1 MVKWTK
7 KIKKSKDKDMSRKW
21 EKGQHCAGFR
31 WTVSGRAQTGRNSQ
45 WEGRLIMISCYT
57 PEQPSSY
64 SLVDV
69 TESLPLSPSVSLCLT
84 LDSCRDHKPSCK
96 LQRKRSISRSLLM
109 TYETFVFFKF
119 LLQAALLCFKRP
131 LSFLTSVASQFSLH
145 TVIIHH
151 WGCLTFSFPWNQ
163 LQITPIKDG
172 DWRRRRRRRGR
183 GFWMQFQTP
192 LGFLLLRKESLR
204 KAGGMFTFPPPPL
217 NDKRKCYPDMMGIS
231 KMAVQR
237 SESMQRQIALPY
249 AGLVKTS
256 IMTSVRGWHP
266 VRIFQ
271 KASTLDYSWKKAPVI
286 FILLQSRTQIQYWY
300 TDSFSFWKFKFSALP
315 QWLTSTATSL
325 LSPSLTHNPIGSY
338 FCPTRNSCNFMFA
351 ISRGADGPEKRN
363 KFFFRQS
370 RSFATQWDSGG
381 RTEGRW

>member
-204 KAGGMFTFPPPPL
+204 KAGGMFTFAPPL
-217 NDKRKCYPDMMGIS
+217 WMIKGNVIQTWWASPKWLFKD
-231 KMAVQR
+231 R
-237 SESMQRQIALPY
+237 SQCRDRLHCRTPAL
-249 AGLVKTS
+249 
-256 IMTSVRGWHP
+256 
-266 VRIFQ
+266 
-271 KASTLDYSWKKAPVI
+271 
-286 FILLQSRTQIQYWY
+286 
-300 TDSFSFWKFKFSALP
+300 
-315 QWLTSTATSL
+315 
-325 LSPSLTHNPIGSY
+325 
-338 FCPTRNSCNFMFA
+338 
-351 ISRGADGPEKRN
+351 
-363 KFFFRQS
+363 
-370 RSFATQWDSGG
+370 
-381 RTEGRW
+381 

>member
-1 MVKWTK
+1 M
-7 KIKKSKDKDMSRKW
+7 
-21 EKGQHCAGFR
+21 
-31 WTVSGRAQTGRNSQ
+31 
-45 WEGRLIMISCYT
+45 RL
-57 PEQPSSY
+57 
-64 SLVDV
+64 
-69 TESLPLSPSVSLCLT
+69 
-84 LDSCRDHKPSCK
+84 
-96 LQRKRSISRSLLM
+96 
-109 TYETFVFFKF
+109 
-119 LLQAALLCFKRP
+119 
-131 LSFLTSVASQFSLH
+131 LSFLNSFYKLLFSASSAPSHSWRASLLSFH
-145 TVIIHH
+145 CTQWLYIIEAALPFHFH
-151 WGCLTFSFPWNQ
+151 GTNSKLHPSKMETGGGGGGGGGAGFGCSFKRHSASCCWEKRAWGKQGGCLLS
-163 LQITPIKDG
+163 
-172 DWRRRRRRRGR
+172 
-183 GFWMQFQTP
+183 
-192 LGFLLLRKESLR
+192 
-204 KAGGMFTFPPPPL
+204 PPPL
-217 NDKRKCYPDMMGIS
+217 NIKRKCYPDMMGIS

-256 IMTSVRGWHP
+256 IVTSVRGWHL